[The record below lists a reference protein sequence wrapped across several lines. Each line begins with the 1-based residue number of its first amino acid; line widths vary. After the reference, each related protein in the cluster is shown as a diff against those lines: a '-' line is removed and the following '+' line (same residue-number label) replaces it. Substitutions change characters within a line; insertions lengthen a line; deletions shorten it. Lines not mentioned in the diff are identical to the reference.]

1 MRRARIDRLSYQ
13 YMQEIDYINI
23 MDEDAG
29 MTSVAFSLEETAA
42 ADRLRR
48 GDAVPRRAAV
58 ADRNRPASAREVLS
72 VRDVHVRFGG
82 VAALAGAGFAVA
94 DGEICGLIGPNGAG
108 KTTLFN
114 CISGLT
120 RVDSGEVV
128 FAGQRI
134 DGVAPHVISGFGI
147 SRTFQ
152 NLGLYPEMT
161 VLENVLLGGRAAM
174 KSGFVATALRLPFVA
189 LRERALREAA
199 FAVIDTAG
207 LSPCAG
213 ARAGS
218 LPYGTMKRVEL
229 ARALLAQPRLLL
241 LDEPAGGLAHGEVE
255 ELAEL
260 IRVVRHRHSLTI
272 LLVEHHMKFVMGLC
286 DHVVVLHLGATLA
299 NGRPDDIKRDPR
311 VIAAYLGAA

>member
-1 MRRARIDRLSYQ
+1 
-13 YMQEIDYINI
+13 

-29 MTSVAFSLEETAA
+29 MTSVAFSLDETAV

-48 GDAVPRRAAV
+48 GDAVPRRTAV
-58 ADRNRPASAREVLS
+58 GDRNRPASAPDVLS
-72 VRDVHVRFGG
+72 VRDIHVRFGG
-82 VAALAGAGFAVA
+82 VAALAGAGFSVA
-94 DGEICGLIGPNGAG
+94 EGEICGLIGPNGAG

-120 RVDSGEVV
+120 RIDSGAVV

-134 DGVAPHVISGFGI
+134 DGAAPHLISGLGI

-161 VLENVLLGGRAAM
+161 VLENVLLGGQAAL

-189 LRERALREAA
+189 RRERALREAA
-199 FAVIDTAG
+199 FAVIETVG
-207 LSPCAG
+207 LSRCAG
-213 ARAGS
+213 APAGS

-229 ARALLAQPRLLL
+229 ARALLARPRLLL

-260 IRVVRHRHSLTI
+260 IRMVRDRHSLTI

-286 DHVVVLHLGATLA
+286 DHVVVLQLGATLA
-299 NGRPDDIKRDPR
+299 DGRPNDIKRDPR